1 MNYYNEIKEQLIN
14 NEINKKVKNYSIN
27 KSDINTYYNVGQLL
41 LEAGNQYGESIIKEY
56 SLRLTEELGSGYS
69 QRNLRNMRQFYKV
82 SKKWQTLSAK
92 LSWSHYCEILWFD
105 ENKFQYY
112 VKVAEL
118 NNLSI
123 RQLREWIKSKEY
135 ERLPESTKDKLINH
149 DESNIVDYVKN
160 PIIIKNSSK
169 YDIFS
174 EKVLQKLIL
183 EDIEKFLDELG
194 NGFTFIKSE
203 YPIKLDDRYN
213 YIDLLLYN
221 IKYKC
226 YVVVELKVTELK
238 KEHTGQIMTY
248 MNYIDKNIKTIDE
261 NNTVGIIICK
271 QDNEYVIK
279 YCSDDRIIARE
290 YELVW
295 YNIYRM
301 WFKWLLEC

>member
-1 MNYYNEIKEQLIN
+1 MN
-14 NEINKKVKNYSIN
+14 
-27 KSDINTYYNVGQLL
+27 YYNVGQLL